1 MAGNGLMMQYFEWY
15 LDDDGQLWNRLKE
28 DAKHLKELGITA
40 VWTPPAYKATGTND
54 TGYGVYDL
62 YDLGEFD
69 QKGAVRTKYGT
80 KEEYLA
86 AIEALHAEGL
96 AVYADVVLNHK
107 AGADE
112 TERFLAYEVDPD
124 NRQEKQSKSYEIEGW
139 TKFTFPGRGDKY
151 SDFKWSWEHFTGTD
165 FNNENGKEAIYM
177 IKGFQ
182 KGWTENES
190 VDSEYGNYDYLM
202 YADID
207 YGHPAVVEEVKK
219 WADWYIKETGVD
231 GFRLD
236 AIKHINDHFVQEFV
250 ETIRAQHGDDF
261 YVVGEYWK
269 YRYGTIKEYLEA
281 TDFSLDLFDVPLH
294 QNFHVAS
301 QQGKDY
307 DLRELFKET
316 LVAKNPTHAVTFVDN
331 HDSQPGQA
339 LQSFVEPWFKP
350 LAYGVTLLREQGFPC
365 LFYGDYYG
373 IKGANPIDSQ
383 QTFLDKLLYL
393 RANHAYGEQR
403 DYFDHSNCV
412 GWTRLGNEEHP
423 YGLAAVISNSE
434 EGFKDMYVGE
444 QYAGQ
449 TFADY
454 TGNREDRVEIAED
467 GNGRFPVKAGSI
479 SVWVKDGISLEEA
492 FDESAV
498 EG

>member
-1 MAGNGLMMQYFEWY
+1 MMQYFEWY

-80 KEEYLA
+80 KAEYLA
-86 AIEALHAEGL
+86 AIEALHAEGI

-112 TERFLAYEVDPD
+112 TERFLAYEVNPD
-124 NRQEKQSKSYEIEGW
+124 KRQEKESKSYEIEGW

-151 SDFKWSWEHFTGTD
+151 SDFKWSWEHFNGTD
-165 FNNENGKEAIYM
+165 YN
-177 IKGFQ
+177 
-182 KGWTENES
+182 
-190 VDSEYGNYDYLM
+190 
-202 YADID
+202 ID

-236 AIKHINDHFVQEFV
+236 AVKHINDQFVKDFV

-269 YRYGTIKEYLEA
+269 YKYGAIKEYLEA
-281 TDFSLDLFDVPLH
+281 TEFTFDLFDVALH

-307 DLRELFKET
+307 DLRELFKQT
-316 LVAKNPTHAVTFVDN
+316 LIAKNPTHAVTFVDN
-331 HDSQPGQA
+331 HDSQPDQA

-373 IKGANPIDSQ
+373 IKGANPIDGQ
-383 QTFLDKLLYL
+383 KTFLDKLLYL

-403 DYFDHSNCV
+403 DYFDHGNCV

-423 YGLAAVISNSE
+423 YGLATVLSNSE

-454 TGNREDRVEIAED
+454 TGNREDKVEIGED
-467 GNGRFPVKAGSI
+467 GNGRFPVNAGSI
-479 SVWVKDGISLEEA
+479 SVWVKDAISPEEA
-492 FDESAV
+492 FDADAV
-498 EG
+498 E